1 MFLAVG
7 NTDEGADFTNPNET
21 LTITDYG
28 LPDMTELQ
36 TQEAAYMY
44 QDMVQPLER
53 AIAVMGDSFVGR
65 SFKGIFAIP
74 PGLGGDDV
82 AYYFDDVPPYNETQ
96 FLTGFT
102 QTFMSFAMYSDVNVK
117 YNSTNITP

>member
-53 AIAVMGDSFVGR
+53 AIAVMGDC
-65 SFKGIFAIP
+65 K
-74 PGLGGDDV
+74 
-82 AYYFDDVPPYNETQ
+82 
-96 FLTGFT
+96 
-102 QTFMSFAMYSDVNVK
+102 
-117 YNSTNITP
+117 